1 MSPPHLLPPQRIC
14 GSVCLCHRG
23 KKKSTEGSCTCAAW
37 WLSLDSALHIM
48 ASPRMSDLTEVTS
61 VPHMPAQ
68 TRSGADRQD
77 RRLQL
82 TVGNIRGHNADSVEE
97 KKKKK
102 STHNTF
108 KVTTDHSARTHTHTS
123 LWARR
128 CSTSLKCIN
137 CHVCDSRLKIWC
149 VTRGGAAAGAGLKI

>member
-1 MSPPHLLPPQRIC
+1 MRIPPPTTAARLWVCLFVPQRE
-14 GSVCLCHRG
+14 
-23 KKKSTEGSCTCAAW
+23 KKSTEGSCTCAAW

-68 TRSGADRQD
+68 TRTGPDRQD

-82 TVGNIRGHNADSVEE
+82 TVWNIRGHNADSV

-102 STHNTF
+102 P
-108 KVTTDHSARTHTHTS
+108 
-123 LWARR
+123 
-128 CSTSLKCIN
+128 
-137 CHVCDSRLKIWC
+137 
-149 VTRGGAAAGAGLKI
+149 TRYI